1 MNSKLFYLFVRLMF
15 FLISNNVNRQDIPD
29 VVTPAIDPALIEE
42 DECPIH
48 EIISVQLDSDLSRL
62 ISRFIII
69 SNSRPTSF
77 FSKFKV

>member
-1 MNSKLFYLFVRLMF
+1 MKILKNTHGMNSKLFYLFVRLMF

-48 EIISVQLDSDLSRL
+48 EIISVQLDSDLSR
-62 ISRFIII
+62 
-69 SNSRPTSF
+69 
-77 FSKFKV
+77 